1 MKEKLYRMLTDLMR
15 LVLSA
20 LRELS
25 CLRAQTGMATYGD
38 DQSAYAHFFYKLLR
52 LKDMMNTDT
61 ARELAEERHNFMLQF
76 VRQLEKD
83 IPGIDAETS

>member
-1 MKEKLYRMLTDLMR
+1 MREKPYRMLTDLMR
-15 LVLSA
+15 LVLSG

-25 CLRAQTGMATYGD
+25 CLRAQTGMAFMEMIKAPTLI
-38 DQSAYAHFFYKLLR
+38 FYKLLR